1 MSLSAKQ
8 AAVKLGIDPTTTRHK
23 LRNGELGGRL
33 EKGRWVVDDQDIYAY
48 KQRPA
53 VSEVHV
59 AEMPDG
65 AAELSIPSSP
75 AAPFVV
81 SETAETG
88 RYAGAWLLLAV
99 GENRAFGSNDG
110 YDDVP
115 STHYRWDDTVPNHAR
130 LKVGDPV
137 VLWDK
142 KTSLGASVISS
153 IETARKIKPI
163 YSCPNCGKAHIKARK
178 TKTPRYRCFKCSE
191 NFDEPTTTQK
201 QVLEF
206 TASYGS
212 SWVGL
217 DGMLTGAALRG
228 LCLSP
233 KSQLS
238 MRPLRWDEFRNMVAH
253 SGGPELLTILEAS
266 MPSIAGGHKHA
277 NVRVRVGQG
286 AFRRNLLATLGAVC
300 VFTGPAP
307 AAALEAAHLYSFA
320 KSGEHHEYGGLL
332 MRRDLHRLFDLG
344 FIAINPRS
352 LTMDVSPT
360 LASYPMYSELD
371 GKPVNT
377 TLRKRQTRWLDEHWA
392 EHRPGSD

>member
-1 MSLSAKQ
+1 M
-8 AAVKLGIDPTTTRHK
+8 
-23 LRNGELGGRL
+23 GRL
-33 EKGRWVVDDQDIYAY
+33 EKGRWLVEDQDIDAY
-48 KQRPA
+48 IQRSA

-59 AEMPDG
+59 PEMSDCASGLPTSASLAVG
-65 AAELSIPSSP
+65 SAELKT
-75 AAPFVV
+75 AA
-81 SETAETG
+81 TG
-88 RYAGAWLLLAV
+88 KHAGAWLLLAV

-130 LKVGDPV
+130 INVGDPV

-142 KTSLGASVISS
+142 RVSLGASVINS
-153 IETARKIKPI
+153 IDTAHKIKPI

-178 TKTPRYRCFKCSE
+178 FDKPRYRCFKCSE
-191 NFDEPTTTQK
+191 TFDEPTTTQK

-206 TASYGS
+206 TASYGN

-217 DGMLTGAALRG
+217 DGLLTGAALRG
-228 LCLSP
+228 LCVSP

-238 MRPLRWDEFRNMVAH
+238 MRPFRWDEFRVMVAN
-253 SGGPELLTILEAS
+253 SGGPELLTVLEAA
-266 MPSIAGGHKHA
+266 MHSIPGGHKHA

-286 AFRRNLLATLGAVC
+286 AFRRKLLATFGEVC
-300 VFTGPAP
+300 AFTGPVP

-320 KSGEHHEYGGLL
+320 KSGEHHAYGGLL

-352 LTMDVSPT
+352 LAIDVSPT
-360 LASYPMYSELD
+360 LAGYQTYKELD
-371 GKPVNT
+371 GKPLAA
-377 TLRKRQTRWLDEHWA
+377 TLGKRQNRWLEEHWS
-392 EHRPGSD
+392 EHRSGGD